1 MLFCLEYFFLIVFF
15 LYTSYDLLDKNFILS
30 SLGTKL
36 KKYINNNLQSMTC
49 NFEEQKNKNSF
60 INLFKKIIKSSK
72 TEYKYYLLLILV
84 SMSLTSIK
92 LALTYKFLVSNFY
105 YIQIFNKQILISTIL
120 SNKYIYFKI
129 FYYLLSFYFIFFLI
143 LKISKYF
150 KMLKN
155 KNNAGTNVKEE
166 FILLG
171 KDELNRQVFINKSGA
186 FQNVLITGSIGSG
199 KTSSAITNI
208 LDCLIRNNI
217 FGLIIDVK
225 GNYINTVKKVIK
237 KYHCENKLIEISLLS
252 NAKYNPLGQ
261 DISAVE
267 MASVL
272 KKVLTLISPNNN
284 SDPFW
289 LDKVEEYVK
298 DFIIIAKAVDGYVT
312 FYEIHNMVI
321 DKEYLDEK
329 IARLK
334 SKILENKYTDEELFN
349 INSSLQTIINE
360 YYKLDDRTINIIRSE
375 ITRITS
381 VFVSDY
387 KIYEKFCTS
396 RENINFLSDKIVV
409 LSIDFGSNKKIAK
422 ILSTYLKLDF
432 QRQVLSNYSSKEVFF
447 ICDEY
452 QEFANEEDSHF
463 FSISREY
470 KCINIVSMQSYSSLI
485 NTLKNEKASN
495 VIIQNLVNKI
505 YFRNDDTY
513 TIQEV
518 IKLFGKQIKKS
529 KSVSVGEGGGRAR
542 YSMFSNKFKSFKT
555 SLSQNYTITE
565 RQEYMID
572 ESYLTQ
578 KLNTFES
585 LCLISDGNSIDVYK
599 KVKINRWEEEDYEE

>member
-1 MLFCLEYFFLIVFF
+1 M
-15 LYTSYDLLDKNFILS
+15 KNF
-30 SLGTKL
+30 
-36 KKYINNNLQSMTC
+36 
-49 NFEEQKNKNSF
+49 
-60 INLFKKIIKSSK
+60 
-72 TEYKYYLLLILV
+72 V
-84 SMSLTSIK
+84 
-92 LALTYKFLVSNFY
+92 
-105 YIQIFNKQILISTIL
+105 
-120 SNKYIYFKI
+120 
-129 FYYLLSFYFIFFLI
+129 
-143 LKISKYF
+143 
-150 KMLKN
+150 
-155 KNNAGTNVKEE
+155 
-166 FILLG
+166 
-171 KDELNRQVFINKSGA
+171 
-186 FQNVLITGSIGSG
+186 
-199 KTSSAITNI
+199 
-208 LDCLIRNNI
+208 
-217 FGLIIDVK
+217 
-225 GNYINTVKKVIK
+225 
-237 KYHCENKLIEISLLS
+237 
-252 NAKYNPLGQ
+252 
-261 DISAVE
+261 
-267 MASVL
+267 
-272 KKVLTLISPNNN
+272 
-284 SDPFW
+284 
-289 LDKVEEYVK
+289 
-298 DFIIIAKAVDGYVT
+298 
-312 FYEIHNMVI
+312 
-321 DKEYLDEK
+321 
-329 IARLK
+329 
-334 SKILENKYTDEELFN
+334 
-349 INSSLQTIINE
+349 
-360 YYKLDDRTINIIRSE
+360 
-375 ITRITS
+375 
-381 VFVSDY
+381 
-387 KIYEKFCTS
+387 
-396 RENINFLSDKIVV
+396 LSDKIVV